1 MIFYDSRE
9 GSFMV
14 NQMISGLLISSVGGD
29 RRGFSQEHGA
39 AESYLSRVIYCGMI
53 GTLFAISCLSAW
65 NWMVPVRLD
74 PCTIN
79 SILAWLLA
87 GASRDASATGDAR
100 IGNVV
105 FKFAPDTRPSP
116 RRR

>member
-1 MIFYDSRE
+1 MTMTKLQSGPTGMIFYDSRE

-53 GTLFAISCLSAW
+53 GTLFAI
-65 NWMVPVRLD
+65 RF
-74 PCTIN
+74 
-79 SILAWLLA
+79 
-87 GASRDASATGDAR
+87 ASPPGTGWYPFDWTHAR
-100 IGNVV
+100 
-105 FKFAPDTRPSP
+105 
-116 RRR
+116 